1 MRREELGDLYA
12 FLTVAEEQSFT
23 RAARRLETSQSA
35 LSHTLRRLETH
46 LGVRLLTRT
55 TRSVAPTQAGERL
68 IRTLRPAIDGIT
80 SELTSVRELRDRP
93 AGTIRITLS
102 EHAATSVVWPALK
115 KFAKKF
121 PDIHVELT
129 LDSALRDIVAER
141 FDAGVRLGEAIAKD
155 MIAVRIGPDVRM
167 IVVGAPSYFA
177 AHGKPN
183 VPQDLA
189 KHTCINLRLQT
200 SQSFYAWEF
209 QKGRRQLRVRVEGQ
223 LAFNDVP
230 LIVEAA
236 AAGFGLA
243 FVMEDHARSLI
254 AGGKLVEVLSDWT
267 PPFAGYYLYYPSRRQ
282 PMAAFSS
289 FVEALRYK
297 A

>member
-1 MRREELGDLYA
+1 
-12 FLTVAEEQSFT
+12 
-23 RAARRLETSQSA
+23 
-35 LSHTLRRLETH
+35 
-46 LGVRLLTRT
+46 
-55 TRSVAPTQAGERL
+55 
-68 IRTLRPAIDGIT
+68 
-80 SELTSVRELRDRP
+80 
-93 AGTIRITLS
+93 
-102 EHAATSVVWPALK
+102 
-115 KFAKKF
+115 
-121 PDIHVELT
+121 
-129 LDSALRDIVAER
+129 
-141 FDAGVRLGEAIAKD
+141 VRLGEAIAKD

-243 FVMEDHARSLI
+243 FVMEDHARPLI
-254 AGGKLVEVLSDWT
+254 GGGKLVEVLSDWT